1 MQFTKI
7 EIEGPRIIELNT
19 LEDDRGF
26 FARQFCVD
34 EFEKEPAY
42 KRKGVELNDT
52 PSSEQLPSRA
62 TVSLDENE
70 DVQLRSN
77 NSFLHDN
84 VD

>member
-1 MQFTKI
+1 
-7 EIEGPRIIELNT
+7 
-19 LEDDRGF
+19 
-26 FARQFCVD
+26 
-34 EFEKEPAY
+34 
-42 KRKGVELNDT
+42 LNDT